1 MREEKL
7 VIRPFE
13 DLQIL
18 EYESIQKV
26 NEHAQAE
33 LRGRIP
39 FDRKEDYMKAGKCQ
53 TWAQVVAISGEE
65 ESILFYGV
73 ISQLKLE
80 IKDGTCFVR
89 LSLRSGTQLMDCQEH
104 IRSFQE
110 KNLTFSSL
118 LDICDQGYDGAAKIM
133 TEGKEKSIGH
143 FIMQYGETDW
153 EFIKRLAAMNQTVV
167 FADCSTRGEKYH
179 FGIPEREA
187 VSEDTSSENQTQYD
201 MQEYWYK
208 KNHGLSVQPEDTMS
222 YIWQS
227 REIHKLGE
235 RRTVDGK
242 QMFIWKL
249 ESYLMGNELYHTCY
263 MKSKSG
269 LKEPTVNNHS
279 ITGVSLSGSVTKVK
293 NEMVQIKLFDDEN
306 KENSGACWYSFSTVY
321 SSADGTGW
329 YCMPEIGDTVRLYF
343 PTAAEQEAYVVSA
356 YHESGAGLRKHPEC
370 KFWRNKEGKEIQLSP
385 ERILLTNNNGTYIE
399 LSDDNGIEIV
409 SESSVTVKSGGSLSI
424 TSSNSSIE
432 MSAPKKIR
440 LKQGDTE
447 MNLGGDIGM
456 QGAKIML

>member
-7 VIRPFE
+7 VLRPFE

-26 NEHAQAE
+26 NEHAQAK

-39 FDRKEDYMKAGKCQ
+39 FDRKEDYMKVGKRQ
-53 TWAQVVAISGEE
+53 TWAQVVAISAEE
-65 ESILFYGV
+65 ESILFYGL
-73 ISQLKLE
+73 ISQLNLE
-80 IKDGTCFVR
+80 IKDGTCFVS

-110 KNLTFSSL
+110 KDLTFSSL
-118 LDICDQGYDGAAKIM
+118 LDICGQGYDGAAKIM
-133 TEGKEKSIGH
+133 TEGKGKSIGH

-153 EFIKRLAAMNQTVV
+153 EFIKRLASMNQTVV

-179 FGIPEREA
+179 FGIPERAE
-187 VSEDTSSENQTQYD
+187 VTEDNSSEYQTQYD

-208 KNHGLSVQPEDTMS
+208 KNHGLPVQPEDAMS
-222 YIWQS
+222 YIWES

-235 RRTVDGK
+235 RRAVAGK
-242 QMFIWKL
+242 EMYIWKL
-249 ESYLMGNELYHTCY
+249 ESHLKGNELYHICF
-263 MKSKSG
+263 MKTKSG
-269 LKEPTVNNHS
+269 LKVATVNNTH

-293 NEMVQIKLFDDEN
+293 NEMVQIKIFDDEN
-306 KENSGACWYSFSTVY
+306 MENSGSCWYSFSTVY

-343 PTAAEQEAYVVSA
+343 PTSKEQEAYVVSA
-356 YHESGAGLRKHPEC
+356 YHESNAALRKHPEC

-385 ERILLTNNNGTYIE
+385 ERILLTNNDGTYIE

-409 SESSVTVKSGGSLSI
+409 SESSVTLKSGGSLSI